1 MIPNSVILGRDWLG
15 FTAFAALAV
24 TGQSCA
30 SQDSQAKSES
40 ESVVVHVQ
48 TDAPE
53 PKAWVGQRLPFFVK
67 LKAPGPF
74 VGAAGFSV
82 PSVARAFIVKVGSP
96 VVSSETGDDDQDWT
110 VQTHEFA
117 LFSQATGTVSI
128 PDIQVRFSCRN
139 GYTGPVSDHVETS
152 RGIDVQ
158 IQTPDD
164 YDPDVFIVST
174 RRLEVSQSW
183 DPPPGDIRQ
192 GDLIRRTIQQSAD
205 DVAAMA
211 LAPPVLTAP
220 ENVRVY
226 PDDPAVDDDMQR
238 GNFTGRRTDV
248 ITYVPRQSV
257 TVTLPAAKYVWWDP
271 AQKQF
276 GSTTLPAAT
285 YTVAAVANATT
296 GGDAVSDESSGG
308 AFPRWWALGLMIAV
322 VLLGC
327 IAVLKRRTLKIRLQQ
342 FWSRLFPPDRVAVGR
357 LRRACRNN
365 DPVAAEAAWQ
375 QWQNTLPG
383 SPTVTPALRSAVT
396 ELHRRRYGNVDDAT
410 WDGTQLSRAVA
421 EYLAATKDDAE
432 GSVDALPPLNPV

>member
-1 MIPNSVILGRDWLG
+1 MIAIRVALVRRWPG
-15 FTAFAALAV
+15 FIAFAALAV
-24 TGQSCA
+24 MARPCF
-30 SQDSQAKSES
+30 SQDSDARGES

-82 PSVARAFIVKVGSP
+82 PSIPRALIVKVGTP

-128 PDIQVRFSCRN
+128 PDIQVRFSCRS

-152 RGIDVQ
+152 PGIDVQ
-158 IQTPDD
+158 IQTPDN
-164 YDPDVFIVST
+164 YDPDVFVVST
-174 RRLEVSQSW
+174 HRLEVNQSW
-183 DPPPGDIRQ
+183 EPPPGDIRQ

-211 LAPPVLTAP
+211 LAPPILTAP
-220 ENVRVY
+220 DNVRVY

-238 GNFTGRRTDV
+238 GAFTGRRTDV
-248 ITYVPRQSV
+248 ITYVPRESG
-257 TVTLPAAKYVWWDP
+257 TVTFPAAKYVWWDP
-271 AQKQF
+271 TKNQYDW
-276 GSTTLPAAT
+276 TTLPAVT
-285 YTVAAVANATT
+285 YNVAAVASATT

-327 IAVLKRRTLKIRLQQ
+327 IAVLKRRTLKSRLQQ
-342 FWSRLFPPDRVAVGR
+342 FWSRLYPPDRVAVGR

-375 QWQNTLPG
+375 QWQNSLPG
-383 SPTVTPALRSAVT
+383 PPTFTPALQSAVT
-396 ELHRRRYGNVDDAT
+396 DLHRHRYGNGDDAT
-410 WDGTQLSRAVA
+410 WDGTQLSRSVT